1 MYKLEELNDSK
12 VSDLRDIAKKLEI
25 KNYEKLKKLDLAY
38 AILDYQAEQNNSKK
52 SDEKAVNVSKSEVK
66 ISDEKIKT
74 HKQNNKDFK
83 KENRKRIHL
92 YGIHELLD
100 L

>member
-52 SDEKAVNVSKSEVK
+52 SDEKAVNESKSEVK
-66 ISDEKIKT
+66 TSDEKTKT

-83 KENRKRIHL
+83 LETRFF
-92 YGIHELLD
+92 
-100 L
+100 

>member
-52 SDEKAVNVSKSEVK
+52 SDEKAVNESKSEVK
-66 ISDEKIKT
+66 TSDEKTKT

-83 KENRKRIHL
+83 KENKFKKK
-92 YGIHELLD
+92 
-100 L
+100 